1 MSKLLEEIYRVQA
14 EGKSFSTRDQLLLK
28 MFANIL
34 EVEHGVRKPKN
45 RLVADEYFELPGR
58 WELLDGMLH
67 WDGAPFSD
75 L

>member
-1 MSKLLEEIYRVQA
+1 MSKLIDEIYRVQA
-14 EGKSFSTRDQLLLK
+14 ECKEISDRDRLLLK

-34 EVEHGVRKPKN
+34 EVEHGVRKPQN

-58 WELLDGMLH
+58 WELLEGMLH
-67 WDGAPFSD
+67 WDGAPYSD